1 MKNYK
6 IAAAILMV
14 LLAGPGAHAQFNLKN
29 LAGKAASAVK
39 QGAGNANGSSNATSS
54 ASVPAASGKKLYVS
68 ATTGSARAD
77 GLSATTAMKDLQK
90 AIDAAEENDVILV
103 AEGNYLGNLD
113 RGYVESGRFGNAQ
126 NERGKFFSI
135 YGGYSTDFSERDV
148 IKHVTKIQPTSQK
161 FTAPLMNINAK
172 RPYGYTG
179 PVGNLVIDGFVFDL
193 GENNRYCVKNVD
205 GINYQLRVV
214 SRRRLRGVG
223 SMETR
228 AGLTDESRHTLHTFV
243 RTQHTREAVC
253 HGGTLFERRAVP
265 QVYLHSEELTFGL
278 RQQLEI
284 ALEEQHDTQQGRT
297 A

>member
-14 LLAGPGAHAQFNLKN
+14 LLAGPGAHAQFNLRN
-29 LAGKAASAVK
+29 LAGKAASAV
-39 QGAGNANGSSNATSS
+39 
-54 ASVPAASGKKLYVS
+54 SVPAASGKKLYVS

-205 GINYQLRVV
+205 
-214 SRRRLRGVG
+214 
-223 SMETR
+223 
-228 AGLTDESRHTLHTFV
+228 
-243 RTQHTREAVC
+243 
-253 HGGTLFERRAVP
+253 
-265 QVYLHSEELTFGL
+265 
-278 RQQLEI
+278 LEI
-284 ALEEQHDTQQGRT
+284 TGTPNDGVLTGRFLEPDAAPQCPTEGYSSGAVNFWLVGWILVTCLMTSRSLKSVE
-297 A
+297 